1 MRHAACLPAAL
12 PQCPQA
18 IDPAAK
24 AFPGAPVNSWSYTN
38 CSATYCAGAARQHV
52 LCNRT
57 RLPPMPAAQG
67 LGACPAVKYLPGDGY
82 YYVIFAGA
90 PFVYLIR
97 TRDFVTCVA
106 FRFCLPWVLSA
117 SRSFPFLTLYFRQ
130 YSVCRWEQP
139 QHPFIQPSTDDN
151 RTSRYVGNPQTMMR
165 HGPSWWRQLERWD
178 WNSNDADMV
187 RTVLLVCIHL
197 KKPAI
202 VKHAHF

>member
-106 FRFCLPWVLSA
+106 FRFCLPVGPFCLEILSFPYSVLSPILCVQVGTA
-117 SRSFPFLTLYFRQ
+117 ATSFHPAIHRRQ
-130 YSVCRWEQP
+130 SDFPVCRE
-139 QHPFIQPSTDDN
+139 PSN
-151 RTSRYVGNPQTMMR
+151 
-165 HGPSWWRQLERWD
+165 
-178 WNSNDADMV
+178 NDEA
-187 RTVLLVCIHL
+187 RPKLV
-197 KKPAI
+197 A
-202 VKHAHF
+202 AA